1 MPIDIAELGMYT
13 AVAKTDSEC
22 RGYGSGGNLPYLLTT
37 CFQEERIAVY
47 LITRIKHALDKAEG
61 STRYRQIRITISAR
75 VDVCP
80 NSTNCHTR
88 LPAAITTL
96 AFTAIL
102 HGLISSIVCQSFG
115 RTLRMR
121 TRLFSLLHV
130 V

>member
-1 MPIDIAELGMYT
+1 MSRIWFWGQS
-13 AVAKTDSEC
+13 AVFAHHVFSVH
-22 RGYGSGGNLPYLLTT
+22 
-37 CFQEERIAVY
+37 QEERIAVY